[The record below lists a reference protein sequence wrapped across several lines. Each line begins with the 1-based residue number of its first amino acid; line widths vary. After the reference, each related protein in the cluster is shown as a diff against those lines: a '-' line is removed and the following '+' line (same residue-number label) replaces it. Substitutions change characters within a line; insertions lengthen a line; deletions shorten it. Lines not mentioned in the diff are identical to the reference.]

1 MGWVLPLLNFI
12 FSEKLSAIYLIV
24 LFQKFK
30 KTQNRLYLCNRW
42 SYEFLKPLFDPKGSK
57 MRFYIYMGHTIWNLA
72 FWFEQCRELSNVE
85 NWKIPSFPCRVFYYW
100 KSILEEIKFS
110 NAKWNISKINPQ
122 QTWMKMTFSFFNYN
136 LASSFHDFVDTFMDT
151 MFTNIGNNSILKV

>member
-1 MGWVLPLLNFI
+1 MARLRLVIHWQWLVSRILGYSEPVRWILPLLNFI
-12 FSEKLSAIYLIV
+12 FSEKLSAIYVIL

-42 SYEFLKPLFDPKGSK
+42 SYDFLKPLFYPKGSK

-85 NWKIPSFPCRVFYYW
+85 NWAMSRIEKFPVSRVEYFITENHY
-100 KSILEEIKFS
+100 
-110 NAKWNISKINPQ
+110 
-122 QTWMKMTFSFFNYN
+122 
-136 LASSFHDFVDTFMDT
+136 
-151 MFTNIGNNSILKV
+151 LKK